1 MTGSSAEGAPIE
13 PVPAPAPRLGLRD
26 PALLRKVAQLYAVAL
41 ILVLVDQGVKYD
53 VVDKLTT
60 RFDGLATVSERLAA
74 LYGPPPPQGYDGL
87 HFRPR
92 RAPRGDPNDPP
103 GGVILSQCCLMIRY
117 TENPGAAFGLFR
129 RFPASARG
137 PLFHLVSI
145 GAVVL
150 ITFYF
155 LRLTGSRQERWAR
168 IGLPLVLGG
177 ALGNWVDRLA
187 RGFVIDFIEAH
198 WREVYSW
205 PSFNVADS
213 AIVVGV
219 ALLVIDGFVRKER
232 KPAA

>member
-1 MTGSSAEGAPIE
+1 MSGSSAAGAPID
-13 PVPAPAPRLGLRD
+13 PLPAPRLGLRD
-26 PALLRKVAQLYAVAL
+26 PAVLRKAARLYALA
-41 ILVLVDQGVKYD
+41 LVLVLFDQGVKYD
-53 VVDKLTT
+53 VVAKLTT
-60 RFDGLATVSERLAA
+60 RFDGLATLGQRLGA
-74 LYGPPPPQGYDGL
+74 LYGPSPAPGWDGL

-103 GGVILSQCCLMIRY
+103 GGVMLSECCLLIRY

-129 RFPASARG
+129 RFPAGARG

-150 ITFYF
+150 ITSYF
-155 LRLTGSRQERWAR
+155 LRLTGARQERWAR

-198 WREVYSW
+198 WREVYTW

-219 ALLVIDGFVRKER
+219 ALLVVDGFVRKER
-232 KPAA
+232 KQQT